1 MYYTTSYP
9 TVTTGVSAGAG
20 IWTIIAL
27 ILAIIGGVLVHFLFV
42 KAKQEP
48 KGKFL
53 VWLKDFLAFKTMWI
67 EPIMKVL
74 YYIGTI
80 FVVLASFSLISV
92 SFLSFILTLVLGPII
107 IRLLY
112 EGAMMFIMIWHNTQT
127 IADNTKKK

>member
-27 ILAIIGGVLVHFLFV
+27 ILAIIGGVLVYFLFV

-112 EGAMMFIMIWHNTQT
+112 EGAMMLIMIWHNTQT
-127 IADNTKKK
+127 IADDTKKK

>member
-112 EGAMMFIMIWHNTQT
+112 EGAMMFIMIWRNTQT

>member
-27 ILAIIGGVLVHFLFV
+27 ILAIIGGVLVYFLFV

>member
-127 IADNTKKK
+127 IADNTKNK

>member
-92 SFLSFILTLVLGPII
+92 SFLSFILTLVLGPIV